1 MQSSNSNPES
11 QDSVQLSPVN
21 PFKGS
26 FHIENGRPSII
37 HEHCLKAFRGGH
49 KKCIWI
55 CMKKRNRWI
64 AKDICLEKKGL
75 VLGIPELRMKCSWWK
90 QHSLYSVV
98 GVKEVMVRSNIL
110 QIRTSYH
117 TEQSS

>member
-1 MQSSNSNPES
+1 
-11 QDSVQLSPVN
+11 
-21 PFKGS
+21 
-26 FHIENGRPSII
+26 
-37 HEHCLKAFRGGH
+37 
-49 KKCIWI
+49 
-55 CMKKRNRWI
+55 MKKRNRWI

-98 GVKEVMVRSNIL
+98 GVKEVMVRSIIL
-110 QIRTSYH
+110 QIRTSHH